1 MASRYT
7 QEYFF
12 QHTLMNVSF
21 TDLNEIIH
29 PQAED
34 IPEYI
39 RHYASAVF
47 VNGAFWNDS
56 NRVLDEMKMEG
67 HRSNYINLYVSY
79 IDVQRTTY
87 RLFIKGE
94 FLCFYIYKNILDIYT
109 YICTWI
115 TFYFLFLHMYIKIK
129 KSLISILFFDFIK

>member
-56 NRVLDEMKMEG
+56 NRVLGEMKMEG
-67 HRSNYINLYVSY
+67 HRSNYINSYVSY
-79 IDVQRTTY
+79 IDMQHTTY

-94 FLCFYIYKNILDIYT
+94 FLCFYIYKNILDIYI
-109 YICTWI
+109 YIQ
-115 TFYFLFLHMYIKIK
+115 M
-129 KSLISILFFDFIK
+129 

>member
-56 NRVLDEMKMEG
+56 NRVLDEMKLEG
-67 HRSNYINLYVSY
+67 HRSDYINSYVSY

>member
-21 TDLNEIIH
+21 TELNEIIH

-56 NRVLDEMKMEG
+56 NRVLDEMKLEG
-67 HRSNYINLYVSY
+67 HRSDYINSYVSY